1 MYRYSKGQVEVET
14 MRAGRL
20 IVLGAAAALMNGCAA
35 MQSRTDLSRF
45 ESQLG
50 LLEERVAQLER
61 TSVAGA
67 GVSSDPLALPPPD
80 SGMAI
85 EEPRPRP
92 SKRATT
98 PTGPASS
105 SSVKPSTKEV
115 QQALKNAGFYQG
127 SVDGRSGPMTR
138 DAVKEFQ
145 RVHGLQDDGVVG
157 KQTWAKLKVYSTL
170 SGDSGEAVAGEP
182 LK

>member
-1 MYRYSKGQVEVET
+1 
-14 MRAGRL
+14 MRAGRMMM
-20 IVLGAAAALMNGCAA
+20 LGAAAALLSGCAA

-50 LLEERVAQLER
+50 LLEERVSQLER
-61 TSVAGA
+61 SSVAGA
-67 GVSSDPLALPPPD
+67 GVSSDPLAFPPAD
-80 SGMAI
+80 SGMAF

-92 SKRATT
+92 SKRAAT
-98 PTGPASS
+98 ASS
-105 SSVKPSTKEV
+105 PAPSSLKPSTKEV

-157 KQTWAKLKVYSTL
+157 KQTWAKLKAYSTL
-170 SGDSGEAVAGEP
+170 SGDSGEAIAGEP